1 MLRRLPDMAEQGV
14 RDTGQQLGLHPGR
27 GIAVLDPHKDPVQ
40 EDGAAVPR
48 PPQGKQ
54 DGQGSGGQRR
64 GYIGLKADLPHD
76 QIGGDR
82 PVGQLQSYFDIT
94 RPVQATDP
102 FGLWSEGEWDWLHL
116 NSLQYDES
124 DNSIIV
130 SSRETSS
137 S

>member
-1 MLRRLPDMAEQGV
+1 MTPIK
-14 RDTGQQLGLHPGR
+14 T
-27 GIAVLDPHKDPVQ
+27 PVQ

-64 GYIGLKADLPHD
+64 GYIGLKP
-76 QIGGDR
+76 ISR
-82 PVGQLQSYFDIT
+82 MT
-94 RPVQATDP
+94 RLAVTV
-102 FGLWSEGEWDWLHL
+102 LW
-116 NSLQYDES
+116 
-124 DNSIIV
+124 V

>member
-82 PVGQLQSYFDIT
+82 PVGQLPGDLLVVVVDGVGDEQS
-94 RPVQATDP
+94 RAVGAERAPLRQ
-102 FGLWSEGEWDWLHL
+102 EGG
-116 NSLQYDES
+116 QPG
-124 DNSIIV
+124 
-130 SSRETSS
+130 SRFAK
-137 S
+137 